1 MDFGNDDLDE
11 LFPDEAIDYF
21 VNGINLDIVESD
33 KNFLSKLTKSCK
45 S

>member
-21 VNGINLDIVESD
+21 VNGINLDFGESD
-33 KNFLSKLTKSCK
+33 QNFLNRLTKSCK